1 MLLVLVITIVVATL
15 DCNVLVRAEN
25 VDGVL
30 EFSHAPSSFR
40 TERMCER
47 GRARYYCHLL
57 QVLFCLK
64 GSSGKDFPN
73 LPDNRGLKSSNK
85 LFWNDSRKP
94 ENVRLWKFQ
103 NDCFCVLKSF
113 KISCHQFYFKLLYNH
128 FCQFGIHCLLTK
140 EFTLLCMCKKL
151 FYNLWPCVNTM
162 AKLKK
167 NTCAVINLMVK
178 K

>member
-73 LPDNRGLKSSNK
+73 LPANRGLKSSNK
-85 LFWNDSRKP
+85 LFWNDSILHSAHGHRKTR
-94 ENVRLWKFQ
+94 NGRKLQ
-103 NDCFCVLKSF
+103 NSDFYTIKSF
-113 KISCHQFYFKLLYNH
+113 KK
-128 FCQFGIHCLLTK
+128 
-140 EFTLLCMCKKL
+140 
-151 FYNLWPCVNTM
+151 
-162 AKLKK
+162 
-167 NTCAVINLMVK
+167 
-178 K
+178 